1 MKDLETIHWELVHAV
16 ATDMFFYIIADNTE
30 VVSYLFD
37 IPMESYLNKVIYFK
51 EGLEIAIVD
60 EKETFQKVINKKNHL
75 ESNLLKLT
83 SIRDELK
90 EENFKIVLDRHMQW
104 ANMSCFYSN
113 LLLDNVDKL
122 MTENV
127 ELLVRMFE
135 IQRNA
140 FVKYSTTIKDIFK
153 YQELKPFDVFDVP
166 SFSEGYSFLEAIAEN
181 KPLVATETQ
190 PAVAT
195 GNTNTEKEQLI
206 TDKEAE
212 RFLLKTV
219 FHIKQ

>member
-1 MKDLETIHWELVHAV
+1 MKDLETLHWELVHAV
-16 ATDMFFYIIADNTE
+16 AIDMFFYIVADNTA

-37 IPMESYLNKVIYFK
+37 VPMESYLNKVIYFK

-83 SIRDELK
+83 SIREELK

-104 ANMSCFYSN
+104 VEMSCIHSTFLFQEIHN
-113 LLLDNVDKL
+113 LKTDK
-122 MTENV
+122 TAYYKRIF
-127 ELLVRMFE
+127 ELQNKTFERYRKELV
-135 IQRNA
+135 
-140 FVKYSTTIKDIFK
+140 TTFNYPETNSIDLYDLPNFAEA
-153 YQELKPFDVFDVP
+153 YT
-166 SFSEGYSFLEAIAEN
+166 FLEAIAEN
-181 KPLVATETQ
+181 KPLVATEIEPT
-190 PAVAT
+190 VAT
-195 GNTNTEKEQLI
+195 RQINTEQEQLI

-212 RFLLKTV
+212 SFLLETV